1 MQTWT
6 DDRMDDREVRRE
18 MAGVASSSRCEGNS
32 SRPEVH
38 RRVRF
43 DAFDRRFDLLLG
55 TMVTGFVGLVV
66 SHFLG

>member
-1 MQTWT
+1 
-6 DDRMDDREVRRE
+6 
-18 MAGVASSSRCEGNS
+18 
-32 SRPEVH
+32 
-38 RRVRF
+38 VRF